1 MTEKMP
7 EFSMFCDFIYD
18 NRRFSIPIYQIQFDK
33 EGNVAFVLLEKSTI
47 EDICEFKDVNEK
59 KFLKF
64 LKEVDFDIDYSE
76 SYVRGD
82 AKLISDSFSI
92 YKNNEE
98 ISNE

>member
-1 MTEKMP
+1 MP

-18 NRRFSIPIYQIQFDK
+18 NRRFSIPIYQMQFDK

-64 LKEVDFDIDYSE
+64 LKEVDLELSKVILRKFERPKEHVGAKEYLDYVVNSE
-76 SYVRGD
+76 IVN
-82 AKLISDSFSI
+82 I
-92 YKNNEE
+92 
-98 ISNE
+98 

>member
-1 MTEKMP
+1 MK
-7 EFSMFCDFIYD
+7 
-18 NRRFSIPIYQIQFDK
+18 
-33 EGNVAFVLLEKSTI
+33 
-47 EDICEFKDVNEK
+47 K

>member
-18 NRRFSIPIYQIQFDK
+18 NRRFSIPIYQMQFDK

-76 SYVRGD
+76 SHVRGD